1 MELPY
6 MAKAKKSARGST
18 TGVRKSQALLTMSFL
33 TDLKGLLS
41 KRAPAIKIKA
51 SKSAAKAIV
60 TKPEQVHLLIERYG
74 EALEKSS
81 REGHTFSF
89 RVNVDPTGEAV
100 AAPLEQATSSER
112 AEIDEENIELEQA
125 LAAARDRGRIR
136 AAEILSGKDMR
147 SADELAELLH
157 TTRVTINAK
166 RQNGQLLGLD
176 GAKRGF
182 RFPVWQ
188 LNRDGKPY
196 PELPAL
202 RERLGSP
209 WAIFRFLIQPHDE
222 LDGLT
227 GRDALERGEGDALI
241 EVAESVGRG
250 DFR

>member
-1 MELPY
+1 
-6 MAKAKKSARGST
+6 MAKAKKSIQGKTATRAR
-18 TGVRKSQALLTMSFL
+18 KPKAWLTMSFM

-41 KRAPAIKIKA
+41 RPVPDIKVNA
-51 SKSAAKAIV
+51 SRIAAKAMALNPKDV
-60 TKPEQVHLLIERYG
+60 RLLVERYG

-81 REGHTFSF
+81 KAGRPFSF
-89 RVNVDPTGEAV
+89 RVNVDPTGNAV
-100 AAPLEQATSSER
+100 AAPVEQVTSKESVETGEESDLE
-112 AEIDEENIELEQA
+112 LGLA

-136 AAEILSGKDMR
+136 AAEILSGKDMC

-176 GAKRGF
+176 GATRGF

-202 RERLGSP
+202 RERLGGP
-209 WAIFRFLIQPHDE
+209 WAIFRFLVQVHDE

-227 GRDALERGEGDALI
+227 GREALERGQGEALLAA
-241 EVAESVGRG
+241 AESVGRG

>member
-1 MELPY
+1 
-6 MAKAKKSARGST
+6 MAKAKKSAQGKTATR
-18 TGVRKSQALLTMSFL
+18 VRKPKALLTMSFM

-41 KRAPAIKIKA
+41 RPARDIKVNA
-51 SKSAAKAIV
+51 SSSAAKAMAM
-60 TKPEQVHLLIERYG
+60 KPKYVRLLIERYG

-81 REGHTFSF
+81 KEGHPFSF
-89 RVNVDPTGEAV
+89 RVNVDPTGNAV
-100 AAPLEQATSSER
+100 AAPLEQVTSKESV
-112 AEIDEENIELEQA
+112 EIDEESSLELDQA

-157 TTRVTINAK
+157 TTRVTINTK

-188 LNRDGKPY
+188 LDHNGKPY

-202 RERLGSP
+202 RERLGGP
-209 WAIFRFLIQPHDE
+209 WAIFRFLVQPHDE

-227 GRDALERGEGDALI
+227 GREALERGQGEALLAA
-241 EVAESVGRG
+241 AESVGRG